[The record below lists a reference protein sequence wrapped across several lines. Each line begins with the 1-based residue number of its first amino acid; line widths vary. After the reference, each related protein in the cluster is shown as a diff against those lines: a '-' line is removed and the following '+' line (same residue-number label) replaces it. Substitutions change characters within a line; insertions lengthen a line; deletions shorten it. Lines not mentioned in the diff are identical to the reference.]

1 MEEMDKWVYN
11 GSNSEETIARIQCP
25 SCPKCDQSVKLCFRY
40 GDRIKA
46 FYVDLISVKWDW
58 INDDAIKLENVHRA
72 LSEWKPEI
80 LTEPE
85 QLTRLE
91 SIYLRLQ
98 TEANRSLNKDQRW
111 DMLCRIQLT
120 YLLSCLANDAKKKYV
135 SNRNGTR
142 VEFTLPEASAH
153 IILSRVT
160 IGSNFMEKHANSG
173 HAYYADLFNSIKRF
187 DLIRQYLVVET
198 LSTKFPEPS
207 DRKQLE
213 RFGQLLYGKRKW
225 SDDEEKNLLV
235 WLRGKSAF
243 FKVSLSSS
251 VKSNVNFIQRL
262 DMKGETWFKCTQSY
276 CEAVFSVN
284 RYSKC
289 PECLDEADSH

>member
-1 MEEMDKWVYN
+1 MDKWVYI

-98 TEANRSLNKDQRW
+98 TEANRSLNKDRRW
-111 DMLCRIQLT
+111 DMFCRIQLT
-120 YLLSCLANDAKKKYV
+120 YLLSCLASDAKKRYV
-135 SNRNGTR
+135 TRNGL
-142 VEFTLPEASAH
+142 FTLPEAAVH
-153 IILSRVT
+153 LILSRVA
-160 IGSNFMEKHANSG
+160 IGSNFMEKHAYSG
-173 HAYYADLFNSIKRF
+173 RHSYYADLYKNIKHF
-187 DLIRQYLVVET
+187 DLIRQYLVVKT
-198 LSTKFPEPS
+198 LSTKFPQP
-207 DRKQLE
+207 DDGNQ
-213 RFGQLLYGKRKW
+213 FGQLLFGKREL
-225 SDDEEKNLLV
+225 SDDEEKHLTD
-235 WLRGKSAF
+235 WLCGKKEF
-243 FKVSLSSS
+243 FKVDLSSS
-251 VKSNVNFIQRL
+251 AKSNVNFIQRL
-262 DMKGETWFKCTQSY
+262 DMNGGNWFKCTRTY
-276 CEAVFSVN
+276 CEAVFSLN

-289 PECLDEADSH
+289 PNCLDELDS